1 MDKNEL
7 IKLGLEE
14 ETADKVIKLHK
25 DTIDG
30 AFVTKTRF
38 NEVNTELGTL
48 KTTLADRDGQL
59 EKLKNSTG
67 DVEVLK
73 QQIIDLQAENTKV
86 ADAHAEEIK
95 QLKINAAVDAALTAA
110 NSKNNKA
117 VRALL
122 EDVLEKAELA
132 DDGTV
137 KGLSDAIK
145 KLAGA
150 EDSKFLFATD
160 TKKTLKGAV
169 PAETGNEVPGSKIDV
184 SKMSY
189 EELSAWMAEN
199 PGVEI

>member
-73 QQIIDLQAENTKV
+73 QQIIDLQAQNTKV

-117 VRALL
+117 IRALL
-122 EDVLEKAELA
+122 EDVLEKAEMS

-137 KGLSDAIK
+137 KGLADAIK
-145 KLAGA
+145 KLTIA
-150 EDSKFLFATD
+150 EDSKFLFETEA
-160 TKKTLKGAV
+160 KKTIKGAV
-169 PAETGNEVPGSKIDV
+169 LAETGNDGPDSKIDA

-189 EELSAWMAEN
+189 EELSAWMAGN
-199 PGVEI
+199 PGMEI